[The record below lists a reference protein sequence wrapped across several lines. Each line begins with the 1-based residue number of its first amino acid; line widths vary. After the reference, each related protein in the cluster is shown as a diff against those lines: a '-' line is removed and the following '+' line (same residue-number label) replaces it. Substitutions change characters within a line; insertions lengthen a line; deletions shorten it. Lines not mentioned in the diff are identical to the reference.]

1 MKLHAKMMSDTTGFM
16 KSRIILT
23 AAELDLFTRV
33 HSTPATAQEL
43 ATETTWDLR
52 ALTRLLDCLVSFGL
66 MEKGDGQ
73 YRVTEQGKLNS
84 SHHPETLLPILLHMA
99 DLWHT
104 WSHLTDSVKN
114 GPNPQ
119 KKRLEGQPAKKQ
131 MESFLGAMHAISQ
144 GLSREIAE
152 SYDTRPFKR
161 LLDIGGGTG
170 SYTIAFLEKYPH
182 LEGVLFD
189 LANVIPM
196 AKERFRKQGIEDRVT
211 LIPGDFYHD
220 ELPKGCDF
228 ALLSAIIHQN
238 SPKQN
243 EDLYAKIYR
252 ALNDGGTLLIRDHIM
267 DQTRTKPVDGTVF
280 AVNMLV
286 NTPGGD
292 TYTFDEVKE
301 TLEKAGFTEV
311 KQVRAG
317 ERMDSLVEA
326 RKAK

>member
-1 MKLHAKMMSDTTGFM
+1 
-16 KSRIILT
+16 
-23 AAELDLFTRV
+23 
-33 HSTPATAQEL
+33 
-43 ATETTWDLR
+43 
-52 ALTRLLDCLVSFGL
+52 
-66 MEKGDGQ
+66 MEKINGQ
-73 YRVTEQGKLNS
+73 YRVTEQGELNS
-84 SHHPETLLPILLHMA
+84 SHHPKTLLPMLLHMA

-104 WSHLTDSVKN
+104 WSHLTDIVKK
-114 GPNPQ
+114 GPDQNQRPLKGQLDQ
-119 KKRLEGQPAKKQ
+119 KQI
-131 MESFLGAMHAISQ
+131 ESFLGAMHSIAQ

-152 SYDTRPFKR
+152 VYDARPFKR

-196 AKERFRKQGIEDRVT
+196 ARQRIRKQGIEDRVS

-243 EDLYAKIYR
+243 VDIYSKIYR
-252 ALNDGGTLLIRDHIM
+252 ALNHGGTVLIRDHIM
-267 DQTRTKPVDGTVF
+267 DETRTKPVDGTVF

-292 TYTFDEVKE
+292 TYTFDEVRK
-301 TLEKAGFTEV
+301 TLGKAGFTEV
-311 KQVRAG
+311 RWVRVG

-326 RKAK
+326 KKIK